1 MFKNIQLLKEFEG
14 YLTIFDKK
22 RKKKEIIEQ

>member
-1 MFKNIQLLKEFEG
+1 MFKNIQLLKERG